1 MQHSGRKVPAYRQL
15 SAILRS
21 AIEEGYFGDGERLPT
36 EAELGR
42 KHGVSRHTVRQAF
55 QNLVADGLVYRV
67 PGRGTFVTD
76 FSKGGRYL
84 RLMGSLEEIM
94 SWTGTEMDLLGP
106 VELMEEPVAASRLE
120 LPSEEVA
127 ALVVR
132 RLFEGLP
139 FVVTRI
145 YLRPEPA
152 RRMRDEGLPT
162 NGAGTVIGTIERF
175 ISSPVAG
182 VSQDITAVP
191 APADVSAIIDCQPG
205 GAILH
210 AERLY
215 HDANGTPVEFAVS
228 HYNPRRYSYRLQMRR
243 STPP

>member
-1 MQHSGRKVPAYRQL
+1 MPAYRRL

-21 AIEEGYFGDGERLPT
+21 AIEEGYFRDGERLPT

-42 KHGVSRHTVRQAF
+42 EHGVSRHTVRQAF

-67 PGRGTFVTD
+67 PGQGTFVTG
-76 FSKGGRYL
+76 FSKRGRYL

-94 SWTGTEMDLLGP
+94 SWTGTEMDVLDP
-106 VELMEEPVAASRLE
+106 VELKEDPVAAARLE
-120 LPSEEVA
+120 LPSEVVA

-145 YLRPEPA
+145 YLPPEPA
-152 RRMRDEGLPT
+152 KRMRDEGLPA
-162 NGAGTVIGTIERF
+162 NGSGTVIGTLERF
-175 ISSPVAG
+175 ISLPVAG

-243 STPP
+243 SRSP